1 MRCQLLRI
9 GRIFHAKQSALYVNA
24 GARDARCRG
33 DTKGKTRLRSPW
45 ASGALR
51 GDARRACGS
60 GAAIL
65 QRLDALLLD
74 ALLLD
79 ALLLDALLLATDA
92 AVPGV
97 CGSGAPMG
105 GVAGRSGLWHQVTG
119 VPVAAVRSA

>member
-74 ALLLD
+74 ALLL
-79 ALLLDALLLATDA
+79 ATDA